1 MSRCMRYDN
10 VCGLP
15 VTKAASETSGRL
27 RDYGF
32 ISGGDVVVL
41 VVLVVLVVGQWH
53 LGDVVEGNHRPRSV

>member
-1 MSRCMRYDN
+1 MRYDN

-32 ISGGDVVVL
+32 WCFISRGDV

-53 LGDVVEGNHRPRSV
+53 LGDCGGG